1 VLTHKLNQ
9 PLYSFP
15 GSSIIS
21 TGFVV
26 FDLCRWD
33 GTDELFIIFL
43 PLSESARSVETD
55 ERTDQKYQSA
65 YATFHFSA

>member
-1 VLTHKLNQ
+1 
-9 PLYSFP
+9 
-15 GSSIIS
+15 
-21 TGFVV
+21 VV

-33 GTDELFIIFL
+33 GTEDLFIIFL
-43 PLSESARSVETD
+43 PISESAGSMETD

>member
-1 VLTHKLNQ
+1 VLTHNINQ
-9 PLYSFP
+9 SFFSFF
-15 GSSIIS
+15 GSSWIS

-43 PLSESARSVETD
+43 PLLESAGSMETN